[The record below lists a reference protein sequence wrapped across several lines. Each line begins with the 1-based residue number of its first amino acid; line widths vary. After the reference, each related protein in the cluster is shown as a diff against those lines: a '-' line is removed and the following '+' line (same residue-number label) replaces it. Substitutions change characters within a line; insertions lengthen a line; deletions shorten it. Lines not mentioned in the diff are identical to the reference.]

1 MNSDAETRSRRKL
14 CPVQNLLWLC
24 RRQLSTRKYDIHQ
37 STVFTCVCS
46 SVSLSIFGHWGFYI
60 IVRVFKVCLVK
71 GEISVVVLYQCCA
84 CVSTGHDPTYLVSER
99 KGTDGILFKV
109 LIYNNNSSNPFI

>member
-37 STVFTCVCS
+37 STVFTCVYLF
-46 SVSLSIFGHWGFYI
+46 VYFWTLGFYI

>member
-1 MNSDAETRSRRKL
+1 MQKHGVEGYYAPFKICYGYADDSFPHVSMTYINQPCLPVCVALSL
-14 CPVQNLLWLC
+14 CLFLDTGVL
-24 RRQLSTRKYDIHQ
+24 
-37 STVFTCVCS
+37 
-46 SVSLSIFGHWGFYI
+46 YI

>member
-1 MNSDAETRSRRKL
+1 MQKHGVEGNYAPFKICYGYADDSFPHVSMTYINQPCL
-14 CPVQNLLWLC
+14 P
-24 RRQLSTRKYDIHQ
+24 
-37 STVFTCVCS
+37 VCS

-71 GEISVVVLYQCCA
+71 GEISVVVVLYQCCA